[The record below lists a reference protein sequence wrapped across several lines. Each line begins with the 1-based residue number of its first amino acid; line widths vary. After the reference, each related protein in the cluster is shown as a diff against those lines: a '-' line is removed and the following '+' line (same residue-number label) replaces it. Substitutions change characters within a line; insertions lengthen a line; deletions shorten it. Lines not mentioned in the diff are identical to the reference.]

1 MFNQEELKR
10 YSRHFQLDEIGKS
23 GQEKIKNAK
32 ILVIGAGGLGC
43 PALTYLTSMGIGTI
57 GIVDFD
63 KVSHSNLQR
72 QFLYNA
78 EDVGKLKVDVA
89 IEKLKI
95 QNEHVNFL
103 VFPIQ
108 LSKENCISIIK
119 DFDYVLDAT
128 DSISARYLINDACL
142 SLNKCF
148 VYGAIHKFQG
158 QVSVFNYLGTG
169 PTFRCLFP
177 ENESQTNFA
186 SCIEA
191 GVVGVVPG
199 VIGVIQAT
207 EILKLVTGIGEVLSG
222 KLLIFNSLDYSNRF
236 ITFKRIV

>member
-1 MFNQEELKR
+1 MFNQEEILR
-10 YSRHFQLDEIGKS
+10 YSRHFQLDEIGRG

-32 ILVIGAGGLGC
+32 VLVLGAGGLGC
-43 PALTYLTSMGIGTI
+43 PALTYLVSMGIGTI
-57 GIVDFD
+57 GIMDFD
-63 KVSHSNLQR
+63 HVSRSNLQR
-72 QFLYNA
+72 QFLYCS
-78 EDVGKLKVDVA
+78 EDVGKLKVEIA

-95 QNEHVNFL
+95 QNENVNFIAYP
-103 VFPIQ
+103 F
-108 LSKENCISIIK
+108 KMTAENAISIVN

-128 DSISARYLINDACL
+128 DSISARYIINDACV

-158 QVSVFNYLGTG
+158 QVSVFNYQNTG

-177 ENESQTNFA
+177 ENENLTNVS

-207 EILKLVTGIGEVLSG
+207 EILKLVTGIGDVLSG
-222 KLLIFNSLDYSNRF
+222 KLLIFNSLDYSNRI